1 MLKIQY
7 FDIIDEFILW
17 SIIMDFDNFVFA
29 KQNDN
34 YTLSLLDYLQTVQV
48 SSQYDSIKKLKYE
61 TRQIDANGVQD
72 ISTPDIYIQKEH
84 KIHVFTQDDTT
95 HESAYSF
102 TGAGNFL
109 YYIAKYPSIDRVIT
123 QMEFLRRMHDELH
136 ASMGIDNPFLD
147 NRTSSYKAILKDV
160 DGVIKLFHVL
170 NYDTGFRAVF
180 DQSFNIIDVYFRH
193 EALEKF
199 RERPL
204 EEKKVIFAF
213 FNVYFRSSL
222 LRDELCKKYEELSFE
237 EIRDY
242 LTIYRM
248 VNI

>member
-1 MLKIQY
+1 
-7 FDIIDEFILW
+7 
-17 SIIMDFDNFVFA
+17 MDLDNFVFT

-34 YTLSLLDYLQTVQV
+34 YTLSLLDYLHLVQE
-48 SSQYDSIKKLKYE
+48 SSQHESIKKLIYHARK
-61 TRQIDANGVQD
+61 IDANGVQD
-72 ISTPDIYIQKEH
+72 ISTPDIFIQAEH
-84 KIHVFTQDDTT
+84 KVHVFNQADTP
-95 HESAYSF
+95 HEAAYSF

-109 YYIAKYPSIDRVIT
+109 YYIAKYPTIDRVVT

-136 ASMGIDNPFLD
+136 STMGVDNPFLD
-147 NRTSSYKAILKDV
+147 NRTSSYKAVLKNV

-180 DQSFNIIDVYFRH
+180 DQSFNIVDVYFRH
-193 EALEKF
+193 PTLEKF
-199 RERPL
+199 ITHPL
-204 EEKKVIFAF
+204 EDKKVIFAF

-222 LRDELCKKYEELSFE
+222 LREQLHEQLGKSYETLTFE
-237 EIRDY
+237 EIRDF

>member
-1 MLKIQY
+1 
-7 FDIIDEFILW
+7 
-17 SIIMDFDNFVFA
+17 MDFDNFVFT

-34 YTLSLLDYLQTVQV
+34 YTLSLLDYLHLVQEL
-48 SSQYDSIKKLKYE
+48 SQHESIRTLKYH
-61 TRQIDANGVQD
+61 TRNVDENGVQD
-72 ISTPDIYIQKEH
+72 ISTPEIYIQTEQH
-84 KIHVFTQDDTT
+84 KVHVFNQADTP
-95 HESAYSF
+95 HEAAYSF

-109 YYIAKYPSIDRVIT
+109 YYIAKYPTIDRVLT

-136 ASMGIDNPFLD
+136 SSMGVDNPFLD
-147 NRTSSYKAILKDV
+147 NRTSSYKAVLKNV

-180 DQSFNIIDVYFRH
+180 DQSFNIVDVYFRH
-193 EALEKF
+193 PNLEKF
-199 RERPL
+199 RTHPL
-204 EEKKVIFAF
+204 EDKKVIFAF
-213 FNVYFRSSL
+213 FNVYFRSPL
-222 LRDELCKKYEELSFE
+222 LRDELCKKYDELSFE